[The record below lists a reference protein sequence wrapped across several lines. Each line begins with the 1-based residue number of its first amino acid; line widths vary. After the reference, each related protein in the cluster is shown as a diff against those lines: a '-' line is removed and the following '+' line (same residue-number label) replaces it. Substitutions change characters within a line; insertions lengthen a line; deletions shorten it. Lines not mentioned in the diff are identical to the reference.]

1 MEFINK
7 TLKRKERWAL
17 HPISDERGTPSWQKN
32 YFTQRLKVKQL
43 EEPILGEDGGRQR
56 VYPCDGG

>member
-17 HPISDERGTPSWQKN
+17 HPISDERGTPSW
-32 YFTQRLKVKQL
+32 
-43 EEPILGEDGGRQR
+43 
-56 VYPCDGG
+56 